1 MRIFPSWLHK
11 RIYLTI
17 LWTIKLVIPIQML
30 DKAGFLN
37 WKDHAFLMNNSRQAN
52 KLGSNPDFTSS
63 LHSCDALHASNLLI
77 QKQNNSIM
85 ENLIIY
91 KLQVEDQ
98 QTKETQR

>member
-1 MRIFPSWLHK
+1 
-11 RIYLTI
+11 
-17 LWTIKLVIPIQML
+17 ML
-30 DKAGFLN
+30 DKAGFLY

-63 LHSCDALHASNLLI
+63 LHGCDALHACNLLI

-85 ENLIIY
+85 ENIIIY
-91 KLQVEDQ
+91 RLQVADQ